1 MHLETGQEQGDFPF
15 AFWEI
20 FHTKNCLVLIKN
32 LGPGVVMTLSLSYF
46 MLYDSVEVFRANL
59 IYH

>member
-20 FHTKNCLVLIKN
+20 FHKKLFSINKESETRSCNDIVLKLLHVI
-32 LGPGVVMTLSLSYF
+32 
-46 MLYDSVEVFRANL
+46 
-59 IYH
+59 